1 MLVNSPSDF
10 DFLEIGLAS
19 PDRIRFWSYGEIE
32 KAETINYRTF
42 KPERKGL
49 FCEKIFG
56 PVKDWECACGKYRR
70 VRYRGIVCERCGV
83 EVTHSKVRR
92 ERMGHIELAAEV
104 SHIWFL
110 KGIPSYM
117 SLLIDVPT
125 RNLEEVIYYDAY
137 IVTDVAPELEGI
149 IAVKQT
155 LNIQEYDELKEKYG
169 DAFKADIGARAIKK
183 LLSAMDLKTLVE
195 EMKKE
200 LEEAK
205 GQKKLKIT
213 KRLRIL
219 ESLLKSGNR
228 PEWVI
233 LDAIPVM
240 PPDLRPMVQLEG
252 GRFATSDLN
261 DLYRRVVN
269 RNNRLKRLM
278 DIGAPDMI
286 VRNEKRMLQE
296 AVDVLIANGKRGRA
310 VTGSNGRPL
319 KSLGNIIEG
328 KQGRFR
334 QNLLGKRVDYSGRS
348 VIVVGPHL
356 KFNQCGLPKEM
367 ALELFKPFVI
377 RKLVEDG
384 TVSNVKSA
392 KRKIEKRDVAVW
404 DVLEKVIKGQ
414 PVLLNRAP
422 TLHRLGIQAFEPVL
436 VEGSAIQIHPIVCTA
451 FNADFDGDQMAVH
464 VPLSLEAQ
472 AECRFLIMAPNNIL
486 APSNGRSIVTPTQ
499 DMVLGC
505 YYLTVSDEESKEKER
520 YFADIAEAWRAW
532 DEKVIQLQTMHSIK
546 IKSKRIKTTIGR
558 IIFNSAVWDILMEN
572 NLETGEFINE
582 TIGKKQLAELVFQ
595 WYLKFGNEITAKI
608 VDKIKEL
615 GFKYST
621 LSGISIS
628 IDDLKIPH
636 NKKNILLKA
645 ENEVK
650 EIEKLEKNGVITER
664 EKRFRINDIWRGV
677 TQNISDNMETE
688 FGKLNNVFIMA
699 NSGARGNIDQVR
711 QLAGMRGLMSDSQ
724 GNIISIPI
732 VSNFK
737 EGLSITEYFISS
749 YGARK
754 GLVDTAL
761 RTADSG
767 YLTRRL
773 VDVAQDVLI
782 TEEDCG
788 TDEGVNLQALKDGL
802 NIIVPLA
809 EVMEGRVSLE
819 DVKTFQNEIIIKKG
833 DLITAE
839 QARKVAEIGL
849 EAIKVRSIYKCR
861 AKRGLCRKCYGVDLA
876 SAKLINLGEA
886 VGTIAAQ
893 SIGEPGTQ
901 LTMRTFHTG
910 GVDLRKASK
919 IEIKAK
925 HGGKIKFDEELIV
938 NQIKDDQN
946 NDIFVNTKEGN
957 ILIETKD
964 KEDRGYLIPKGS
976 TILVKP
982 GQLVKEGEEIAE
994 YDPTYEYIIAES
1006 EGITKFIGLELK
1018 KQKDKDNKNI
1028 ESYVQKD
1035 GEVFVYNAKVQ
1046 NEFQVEGKYLSNFA
1060 EFERIKAGTELTSTT
1075 QLEYG
1080 AIILKITKIDL
1091 EKGKKQKDQLYKIL
1105 VSPGESYPILAGA
1118 KLLIKEGDLVKEGQ
1132 IIAKERTGS
1141 LDGSKTKD
1149 IIQGLPRVEELF
1161 EGRKPKESAILAEIS
1176 GKAEIFDREGIR
1188 YVTITSDKGTVKE
1201 YKIPYG
1207 VRLKLY
1213 SGKMLNKGDQLTDGV
1228 LNPHDIL
1235 ETKGVYATQA
1245 YLDQE
1250 IQKVYRSQGVKINSK
1265 HIEVIVRQ
1273 MARKINVLEMG
1284 DSTLLPNE
1292 MIDIRTFQQ
1301 TNEKL
1306 IKEKKRPAIGERVL
1320 LGITRA
1326 SLNTESFISA
1336 SSFQETARVLTEAAV
1351 KGKKDEMYGLKE
1363 NVIIGKLIPA
1373 GTGFVDYRKLGIDSK
1388 ELYEEE
1394 VDPEIVAELA

>member
-110 KGIPSYM
+110 KGMPSYL
-117 SLLIDVPT
+117 SILLDISS

-137 IVTDVAPELEGI
+137 IVTEVVTKLEGI
-149 IAVKQT
+149 LNVKQILT
-155 LNIQEYDELKEKYG
+155 IQEYEDFKEKYK
-169 DAFKADIGARAIKK
+169 DSFKADIGARAIKK
-183 LLSAMDLKTLVE
+183 ILQQMNLSVLVVDL
-195 EMKKE
+195 KKE
-200 LEEAK
+200 LEDAK

-213 KRLRIL
+213 KRLRVL
-219 ESLLKSGNR
+219 ESLYKSGNK

-319 KSLGNIIEG
+319 KSLANIIEG

-356 KFNQCGLPKEM
+356 KFYQCGLPKEM

-377 RKLVEDG
+377 RKLVEEG
-384 TVSNVKSA
+384 VASNVKSA
-392 KRKIEKRDVAVW
+392 KRKIEKRDVVVW

-436 VEGSAIQIHPIVCTA
+436 VEGSAIQIHPLVCTA

-472 AECRFLIMAPNNIL
+472 SECRFLILANNNIL
-486 APSNGRSIVTPTQ
+486 SPSNGRSIVTPTQ

-505 YYLTVSDEESKEKER
+505 YYLTAADDENKEKER
-520 YFADIAEAWRAW
+520 YFRDIAEAWRAW
-532 DEKVIQLQTMHSIK
+532 DQKVISLQSYHYVK
-546 IKSKRIKTTIGR
+546 IKGERVRTTIGR
-558 IIFNSAVWDILMEN
+558 IVFNSAVWDILMEN
-572 NLETGEFINE
+572 NLETSEFINE
-582 TIGKKQLAELVFQ
+582 NIGKKQLADLVFL
-595 WYLKFGNEITAKI
+595 WYTTYGNELAAKLA
-608 VDKIKEL
+608 DKLKEV

-628 IDDLKIPH
+628 IDDLKIPK
-636 NKKNILLKA
+636 NKKQIIDDA
-645 ENEVK
+645 EKEVK
-650 EIEKLEKNGVITER
+650 EIEKLEIDGAITER
-664 EKRFRINDIWRGV
+664 ERRFRVNDIWRGV
-677 TQNISDNMETE
+677 TQNVSDQMETE

-724 GNIISIPI
+724 GNIITIPI
-732 VSNFK
+732 KSNFK
-737 EGLSITEYFISS
+737 EGLTLTEYFISS

-773 VDVAQDVLI
+773 VDIAQDVMI

-788 TDEGVNLQALKDGL
+788 SHEGVNLQALKDGL
-802 NIIVPLA
+802 NIIVPLS
-809 EVMEGRVSLE
+809 EVIEGRISLE
-819 DVKTFQNEIIIKKG
+819 EIADPKTNEVIINIG
-833 DLITAE
+833 DLISPA
-839 QARKVAEIGL
+839 QAKKAAGIGL
-849 EAIKVRSIYKCR
+849 EGIKVRSVYKCK
-861 AKRGLCRKCYGVDLA
+861 AKRGICRKCYGVDLA
-876 SAKLINLGEA
+876 SSKLINLGEA
-886 VGTIAAQ
+886 VGIIAAQ

-919 IEIKAK
+919 VDIKAK
-925 HGGKIKFDEELIV
+925 HAGKIKFDEELTV
-938 NQIKDDQN
+938 SKIKDEKN
-946 NDIFVNTKEGN
+946 NSIYVSTKEGN
-957 ILIETKD
+957 IIIETTDGEK
-964 KEDRGYLIPKGS
+964 RGYLIPKGS
-976 TILVKP
+976 TVLV
-982 GQLVKEGEEIAE
+982 QKEEVVAEWQQIAV
-994 YDPTYEYIIAES
+994 YDPTYEYIIS
-1006 EGITKFIGLELK
+1006 EGEGAVKFIGLDLK
-1018 KQKDKDNKNI
+1018 KRENSKGKVI
-1028 ESYVQKD
+1028 EIYAQND
-1035 GEVFVYNAKVQ
+1035 GEIFVYNPKVR
-1046 NEFQVEGKYLSNFA
+1046 NEYIVEGKYAGNYTK
-1060 EFERIKAGTELTSTT
+1060 FERIKAGTDFSSTE

-1080 AIILKITKIDL
+1080 ALILDV
-1091 EKGKKQKDQLYKIL
+1091 EKMEKPEGKEKSKKQKDDVYKL
-1105 VSPGESYPILAGA
+1105 VLSPGESYPVLSGA
-1118 KLLIKEGDLVKEGQ
+1118 RIYTDDGELVKEGE
-1132 IIAKERTGS
+1132 IIVRERTGS
-1141 LDGSKTKD
+1141 LDASKTKD

-1161 EGRKPKESAILAEIS
+1161 EGRKPKDSAILAEIA
-1176 GKAEIFDREGIR
+1176 GKAETYDREGIR
-1188 YVTITSDKGTVKE
+1188 FVTITSDTGVVKE

-1207 VRLKLY
+1207 MRLKLY
-1213 SGKMLNKGDQLTDGV
+1213 SGKYLNKGDQLTDGV

-1235 ETKGVYATQA
+1235 ETKGVYATQS

-1250 IQKVYRSQGVKINSK
+1250 IQTVYRSQGVKINSK

-1273 MARKINVLEMG
+1273 MARKVNVIDMG
-1284 DSTLLPNE
+1284 DSALLPNE
-1292 MIDIRTFQQ
+1292 MIDIKIFREV
-1301 TNEKL
+1301 NEQML
-1306 IKEKKRPAIGERVL
+1306 REGKKPAIGERVL

-1336 SSFQETARVLTEAAV
+1336 SSFQETARVLTEAAI
-1351 KGKKDEMYGLKE
+1351 KGKTDEMYGLKE

-1373 GTGFVDYRKLGIDSK
+1373 GTGLSSYRKLGIKLDLSETK
-1388 ELYEEE
+1388 ESGK
-1394 VDPEIVAELA
+1394 